1 MAKRQKPLC
10 TDKTWVGRSNCRSC
24 ALRNSVL
31 FSDLREGELDS
42 IVEPIDNYLFEAG
55 TTIYSQADEAGFVY
69 AIRRGLVK
77 LEQAGA
83 DGSGRIVRLLG
94 TGDVLGMEALLEE
107 PYQHTASV
115 LRRVD
120 VCRIPVSVIEALK
133 RSYPDL
139 NDQLARRWEDS
150 LETADYWITRLS
162 SGHAKQ
168 RAAWLIRF
176 LIRMT
181 GSTPDY
187 VELLSSADMAAAI
200 GTTVET
206 LSRTMAEMKQNGI
219 LENVGARHYRC
230 DVEAIKA
237 LSERAA

>member
-1 MAKRQKPLC
+1 M
-10 TDKTWVGRSNCRSC
+10 
-24 ALRNSVL
+24 L
-31 FSDLREGELDS
+31 FSELSAGELDD
-42 IVEPIDNYLFEAG
+42 IVEPIDNYLLEPG
-55 TTIYSQADEAGFVY
+55 TKVYEPSDEPGFVY
-69 AIRRGLVK
+69 TIRRGLVK
-77 LEQAGA
+77 LEQVGA
-83 DGSGRIVRLLG
+83 DGNGRIVRLLG
-94 TGDVLGMEALLEE
+94 TGDVLGMEVLVDE

-120 VCRIPVSVIEALK
+120 LCRIPASVVHALK
-133 RSYPDL
+133 RSYPAL

-162 SGHAKQ
+162 SGPARQ

-181 GSTPDY
+181 GGTRDC
-187 VELLSSADMAAAI
+187 VELLSTADMAAAI

-219 LENVGARHYRC
+219 LEGVGARRYRC
-230 DVEAIKA
+230 DIEAIKA

>member
-1 MAKRQKPLC
+1 MTRKQKPIC
-10 TDKTWVGRSNCRSC
+10 TDKAWVGRSNCRSC
-24 ALRNSVL
+24 AVRNSVL
-31 FSDLREGELDS
+31 FSDLSAGELDR

-55 TTIYSQADEAGFVY
+55 TRIYEPTDDAGFVY
-69 AIRRGLVK
+69 TIRRGLVK

-83 DGSGRIVRLLG
+83 DGNERIVRLLG
-94 TGDVLGMEALLEE
+94 TGDVLGMEALVQE
-107 PYQHTASV
+107 PYQHTATA

-120 VCRIPVSVIEALK
+120 LCRIPIGVIEALK
-133 RSYPDL
+133 RSYPQL
-139 NDQLARRWEDS
+139 NNQLARRWEDS

-162 SGHAKQ
+162 SGPARQ

-181 GSTPDY
+181 GGSRDC

-219 LENVGARHYRC
+219 LEGTGARHYRC
-230 DVEAIKA
+230 DIEAIKA
-237 LSERAA
+237 LSEPAA

>member
-1 MAKRQKPLC
+1 MATKRKPIC
-10 TDKTWVGRSNCRSC
+10 TDKAWVGRSNCRSC
-24 ALRNSVL
+24 AVRNSVL
-31 FSDLREGELDS
+31 FSDLSASELDS

-55 TTIYSQADEAGFVY
+55 VRIYEPADEAGFVY
-69 AIRRGLVK
+69 TIRRGLVK
-77 LEQAGA
+77 LEQAGT
-83 DGSGRIVRLLG
+83 DGNGRIVRLLG

-107 PYQHTASV
+107 PYRHTAST

-120 VCRIPVSVIEALK
+120 VCRIPVAVIEALK
-133 RSYPDL
+133 RSYPEL
-139 NDQLARRWEDS
+139 NEQLARRWEDS

-162 SGHAKQ
+162 SGPARQ

-181 GSTPDY
+181 GGTRDA

-219 LENVGARHYRC
+219 LESVGARHYRC
-230 DVEAIKA
+230 DIEAIKA
-237 LSERAA
+237 LSERVA